1 MKKITQ
7 LVLLFATSFVLSQE
21 NSLHKH
27 TKSIAD
33 YNEKT
38 NLVHIPKSNTNLI
51 SKLQEVGTDLVC
63 GVIYKPDFIQIE
75 LSESELKALSQKGI
89 SYEVIQEDMTKFYSE
104 RAIKDLP
111 KAKLELELD
120 KKKSSAQKS
129 LSVKDVIVNNI
140 GQNDDCSEIDW
151 AVPTNFVLGSMA
163 GCLTLDELNTQLD
176 QMRTLYPNLISVK
189 ANISPTDQRT
199 HQNRPVYFVKISDNP
214 DTNEAN
220 EPQTL
225 ITGMTHAREVSSM
238 MNTVFFMW
246 YVLENYATDPYIK
259 NLVDNNEIYFVP
271 VVNPDGLRWNQTIA
285 PSGGGL
291 QRKNLR
297 PGVNDSG
304 TTSAS
309 NNKRGV
315 DLNRN
320 FGYYYGGSGSSSD
333 PTLDTYRG
341 TAAFSE
347 PESQMMRDFV
357 LSKNIKT
364 ALNHHAFSNLIPHP
378 INGNDFAV
386 TGREDE
392 FAKFGNDLSQ
402 YNRYIY
408 GPAPG
413 ILYAASG
420 DLSDW
425 MTGGTND
432 GTGSIGSGKAIL
444 AASPENGGASEASA
458 SFGSGFWPTPTA
470 IANICKRAVR
480 MNFVAINTAGK
491 YAKFHDLT
499 QSNITALTSN
509 LQFGIERLGQTDGT
523 FTLTV
528 TPVSN
533 NIRSVSSPTPQTG
546 MAKLEQRTVTSSL
559 ILRSG
564 IQPNEKIEYKISL
577 SNGDYV
583 LYETTILKYYNPTV
597 LFSDNPETDALT
609 KWDLTSAGSWVNDA
623 TSAFSGTRSIHD
635 VGTSYANNL
644 ANAIVTKVGQVA
656 SFSGASKVL
665 IQYYTK
671 WDLER
676 NYDFVQIQGS
686 ANGTSNWQNL
696 CGSYTKPFAPTENTG
711 HATKSG
717 ASNAFQQNFAAGG
730 AVYDGDQMDKWKMEE
745 IVIDA
750 NNNSFLVDATTPGF
764 RFVLRT
770 DANNR
775 ADKYLT
781 TFDGFYFDD
790 FKVIKVTDFTPAECA
805 ITTTWNGTSWDNGEP
820 TKDIAVNITG
830 NLTLSN
836 DLEFCT
842 MNVLNTA
849 IVTVNADKYLTV
861 KKGISVAS
869 TANVIVNNNGN
880 IIQIENISNTGNIN
894 LKRNSANMVRLDY
907 TFWSSPVSGQN
918 ILNFSPQTLTSRF
931 YEYSEE
937 TNAYT
942 ALTSTNFLAA
952 KGYAIRAPNNFTTTP
967 QAYLGSFTGVPN
979 NGTIAIPI
987 TKTSVGNN
995 LIGNPYPS
1003 KISATSF
1010 LATNPGILYFWTHQS
1025 QAAASG
1031 ANYATFSNLGGT
1043 ASVSGSA
1050 QPSGFI
1056 QPGQGFFVKANLAGN
1071 AIFTNAMRV
1080 KNASNQFFK
1089 TTNGKDEKSVQTTNT
1104 TSRFWLDLNS
1114 TNANFNQ
1121 ILIGYMDGATLGVD
1135 ESIDGEIFDTTQN
1148 NLSSLIGEGRYAIQ
1162 GRPISSLNTSDII
1175 PLGLNTTEA
1184 GNYSITLSQ
1193 FDGLFTDV
1201 NTNIYLKDNLLT
1213 LTHNLK
1219 ESAYN
1224 FVAEAGTFNSR
1235 FEIVYENAA
1244 LSTDNI
1250 SSTNPNSI
1258 LVYKQNNTIAIT
1270 SQNSLLKEVKIFDLR
1285 GRKLYENTKVDALN
1299 TSITDISN
1307 SNQVLIVQIK
1317 TENNE
1322 IITKKI
1328 VF

>member
-27 TKSIAD
+27 TKSISD

-38 NLVHIPKSNTNLI
+38 NLVRIPKTNTDLI

-63 GVIYKPDFIQIE
+63 GVIYNPDFIQIE

-151 AVPTNFVLGSMA
+151 AVPTNFNLGSMA

-189 ANISPTDQRT
+189 ANISPTDQKT
-199 HQNRPVYFVKISDNP
+199 HENRPVYFVKISDNP

-285 PSGGGL
+285 PSGGGF

-341 TAAFSE
+341 TSAFSE

-364 ALNHHAFSNLIPHP
+364 ALNHHAFSNLVPHP

-458 SFGSGFWPTPTA
+458 SFGSGFWPTPSL
-470 IANICKRAVR
+470 ISDICKRAVR

-499 QSNITALTSN
+499 QSNIASLNSTLT
-509 LQFGIERLGQTDGT
+509 FGIERLGQTDGT

-528 TPVSN
+528 TPVSS
-533 NIRSVSSPTPQTG
+533 NILSVSSPVAQTG
-546 MAKLEQRTVTSSL
+546 MTKLEQRNITSS
-559 ILRSG
+559 IVLRTG
-564 IQPNEKIEYKISL
+564 IQANEKIEYKISL

-597 LFSDNPETDALT
+597 LFNDNPETDALT
-609 KWDLTSAGSWVNDA
+609 RWDLSLNKSWVNDN
-623 TSAFSGTRSIHD
+623 TSSFTGTNSIRD
-635 VGTSYANNL
+635 AGNSYANGL
-644 ANAIVTKVGQVA
+644 DRSITTKTGQVA
-656 SFSGASKVL
+656 SLAGASKVI

-676 NYDFVQIQGS
+676 NFDFVQIQGS
-686 ANGTSNWQNL
+686 VDGTNNWTPL
-696 CGSYTKPFAPTENTG
+696 CGNYTKPFAQTVTTG
-711 HATKSG
+711 HATKTTD
-717 ASNAFQQNFAAGG
+717 NFQQTNALGG
-730 AVYDGDQMDKWKMEE
+730 ALYDGDQMDKWVMEE

-750 NNNSFLVDATTPGF
+750 NNNSFLVGATSPKF

-770 DANNR
+770 DVDNR
-775 ADKYLT
+775 SDGYLT

-790 FKVIKVTDFTPAECA
+790 FRIIKVTDFTPAECSIA
-805 ITTTWNGTSWDNGEP
+805 TTWNGTSWSNGLP
-820 TKDIAVNITG
+820 NKDIATTITG
-830 NLTLSN
+830 NLTVVN
-836 DLEFCT
+836 DLEFCS
-842 MNVLNTA
+842 M
-849 IVTVNADKYLTV
+849 
-861 KKGISVAS
+861 SVS
-869 TANVIVNNNGN
+869 NNANVIVNSDKYITVKKTITVATGATITVNNNAN
-880 IIQIENISNTGNIN
+880 IIQIENTSNSGNIIF
-894 LKRNSANMVRLDY
+894 KRNSTNMILLDY
-907 TFWSSPVSGQN
+907 TFWSSPVAGQN
-918 ILNFSPQTLTSRF
+918 ILNFSPQTLTNRF
-931 YEYSEE
+931 YEYVESS
-937 TNAYT
+937 NSYT
-942 ALTSTNFLAA
+942 TLSNTTFQAA
-952 KGYAIRAPNNFTTTP
+952 KGYAIRAPNNFTSTAQTFS
-967 QAYLGSFTGVPN
+967 GTFTGIPN
-979 NGTIAIPI
+979 NGTISIPI
-987 TKTSVGNN
+987 TKVSNGNN

-1050 QPSGFI
+1050 QPDGFI
-1056 QPGQGFFVKANLAGN
+1056 QAGQGFFVKTSANGN
-1071 AIFTNAMRV
+1071 AVFNNAMRV
-1080 KNASNQFFK
+1080 KNISNQFFK
-1089 TTNGKDEKSVQTTNT
+1089 TSNTKNEKSVQSTTTNP
-1104 TSRFWLDLNS
+1104 TSRLWLDLNS

-1148 NLSSLIGEGRYAIQ
+1148 SLSSLIGEGKYAIQ
-1162 GRPISSLNTSDII
+1162 GRPIFSLNSSDVI
-1175 PLGLNTTEA
+1175 PLGLNITAA

-1244 LSTDNI
+1244 LSIDNI
-1250 SSTNPNSI
+1250 TSTNPNSI